1 MVKKFFQ
8 NLSKNFCIYLLAT
21 FNLIHALQQQSF
33 DWLLWV
39 SLGLVALSLVLNFVS
54 AIKEGHSDA

>member
-1 MVKKFFQ
+1 MVKNFFR
-8 NLSKNFCIYLLAT
+8 NLSKSFCIYLLAA

-39 SLGLVALSLVLNFVS
+39 SLGLVILSLILNLVT
-54 AIKEGHSDA
+54 AVRERYNNA

>member
-8 NLSKNFCIYLLAT
+8 NLSKSFCIYLLAA

-33 DWLLWV
+33 DWLLWI
-39 SLGLVALSLVLNFVS
+39 SLGLVVLSLILNLVS
-54 AIKEGHSDA
+54 AMKDGYNNA